1 MNNISVGDFAEQMLK
16 ESRSSEESNPAS
28 TIASITP
35 TPSFSSSNVTQQAP
49 DISKVTVPNDFVNMI
64 CESTEGEDTQQEVQ
78 TESVPV
84 PVPVKE
90 VQVLDEGAEL
100 KILIQ
105 ELRELLVDVKQTLV
119 EMTAVGG
126 IGVNMAGATPDPMKK
141 EEDKAKKDLEK
152 ILNRIRKKS
161 KT

>member
-1 MNNISVGDFAEQMLK
+1 MDNISVGDFAEQILK
-16 ESRSSEESNPAS
+16 ESRRSEESNPAS
-28 TIASITP
+28 TVASITP

-49 DISKVTVPNDFVNMI
+49 DISQVNVPNDFVNMI
-64 CESTEGEDTQQEVQ
+64 CESGGEEDTQQAVQ
-78 TESVPV
+78 TESV

-119 EMTAVGG
+119 EMTAAGG

>member
-1 MNNISVGDFAEQMLK
+1 MDNISVGDFAEQMLK
-16 ESRSSEESNPAS
+16 ESRRSEESNPAS
-28 TIASITP
+28 TVASITP

-49 DISKVTVPNDFVNMI
+49 DISQVNVPNDFVNMI
-64 CESTEGEDTQQEVQ
+64 CESGGGEDTQQAVQ
-78 TESVPV
+78 TESV

-100 KILIQ
+100 RILIQ

-119 EMTAVGG
+119 EMTAAGG

-152 ILNRIRKKS
+152 ILNRIRKKA
-161 KT
+161 KV